1 MIVRSN
7 QDIVNQAVLEVSDMV
22 LYDVEKNRSPF
33 RHGPLDP
40 RLVSI
45 ATVWCLRLWLTLG
58 PGNFEQVGQMR
69 DLSGLFAVLYRPLWP
84 CPAAAT
90 GIPYR
95 LPRLHSDYSSE
106 YLQGEYL

>member
-40 RLVSI
+40 RLVSV
-45 ATVWCLRLWLTLG
+45 ALV
-58 PGNFEQVGQMR
+58 
-69 DLSGLFAVLYRPLWP
+69 
-84 CPAAAT
+84 
-90 GIPYR
+90 
-95 LPRLHSDYSSE
+95 
-106 YLQGEYL
+106 